1 MTDSIRRDYSKA
13 ELAAVVAAVCIGELG
28 LLTMPFVVGGV
39 AERFNLSAGG
49 AGLVSVLQFA
59 SMSAVALALMLT
71 VHRVDRRKLALIA
84 IAVTLIAD
92 AVAAFS
98 SQWSL
103 FLASRVAM
111 GVGEGTLLTIGSA
124 AAAGTLKP
132 QRTFSLVTLGYV
144 LVASAIFLSWPYLHD
159 RFGGISVF
167 YIVLIGA
174 SIGAPFLIA
183 LPRLE
188 LAAHKASDA
197 PGSVWRPFPW
207 ILAGI
212 ACLYMGVN
220 SLWAFS
226 ERMGVSLGLDHH
238 AIVKAFLAVAA
249 LTWIGPIVAN
259 FWQRRQG
266 YRKPIIFGVLIQAA
280 ACFVFGSAHSY
291 SVFFISFVIL
301 NIALLFL
308 VPIYRALT
316 AVLDPAGRLSAGS
329 IVVQT
334 VSTAV
339 GPFVASLAL
348 LAGGG
353 YFWVGVYAA
362 VLALLSG
369 VLAWGV
375 ARYADRL

>member
-1 MTDSIRRDYSKA
+1 MTALIRRDYSNL

-39 AERFNLSAGG
+39 AERFDLSAGG

-59 SMSAVALALMLT
+59 SMSSVAIVLMLT
-71 VHRVDRRKLALIA
+71 VHRVDRRKLALMA
-84 IAVTLIAD
+84 IVLTLIAD
-92 AVAAFS
+92 AVAAIS
-98 SQWSL
+98 SEWSW

-111 GVGEGTLLTIGSA
+111 GFGEGTLLTIGSA

-144 LVASAIFLSWPYLHD
+144 LVASGIFLSWPNLHD
-159 RFGGISVF
+159 QYGGIAVF

-174 SIGAPFLIA
+174 AIGAPFLLAI
-183 LPRLE
+183 PRLE
-188 LAAHKASDA
+188 VAAEAASDV
-197 PGSVWRPFPW
+197 PGSVWQPFPW
-207 ILAGI
+207 ILVGI

-226 ERMGVSLGLDHH
+226 ERMGVSLELDHH

-249 LTWIGPIVAN
+249 LTWIGPIAAN
-259 FWQRRQG
+259 FLQRRWG
-266 YRKPIIFGVLIQAA
+266 YRKPIVFGVLIQAA
-280 ACFVFGSAHSY
+280 ACFLFGSAQSY
-291 SVFFISFVIL
+291 GLFFVSFVIL

-316 AVLDPAGRLSAGS
+316 AVLDPAGRLAAGS

-339 GPFVASLAL
+339 GPFIASMAL

-353 YFWVGVYAA
+353 YFWVGVYATA
-362 VLALLSG
+362 LALLSG

-375 ARYADRL
+375 AGYADQL

>member
-1 MTDSIRRDYSKA
+1 
-13 ELAAVVAAVCIGELG
+13 VVAAVCIGELG

-39 AERFNLSAGG
+39 AERFDLSAGG

-59 SMSAVALALMLT
+59 SMSGVAIVLMLT
-71 VHRVDRRKLALIA
+71 VHRVDRRKLALA
-84 IAVTLIAD
+84 AAALALIAD

-98 SQWSL
+98 SQWSW

-111 GVGEGTLLTIGSA
+111 GIGEGALLTIGSA

-159 RFGGISVF
+159 RYGGVAVF

-174 SIGAPFLIA
+174 ALGAPFVFAI
-183 LPRLE
+183 PKLE
-188 LAAHKASDA
+188 VAAATA
-197 PGSVWRPFPW
+197 NVRPGSVWRPFPW
-207 ILAGI
+207 ILIAI

-226 ERMGVSLGLDHH
+226 ERMGVALNLDRH
-238 AIVKAFLAVAA
+238 AIIKAFLAVAA
-249 LTWIGPIVAN
+249 LTWIGPIAAN
-259 FWQRRQG
+259 FWQRHSG
-266 YRKPIIFGVLIQAA
+266 YRQPILIGVLIQAA
-280 ACFVFGSAHSY
+280 ACFLFGSAQTY
-291 SVFFISFVIL
+291 PLFFVSFVIL

-316 AVLDPAGRLSAGS
+316 AVLDPTGRLAAGS

-334 VSTAV
+334 VSTAT
-339 GPFVASLAL
+339 GPFVASLVL
-348 LAGGG
+348 LAGGD
-353 YFWVGVYAA
+353 YFWVGIYATA
-362 VLALLSG
+362 LALLSG

-375 ARYADRL
+375 ARYADRQ